1 MLLFL
6 CLEIMP
12 GTRKPEQETGIPIM
26 TSHTKTISASSNIME
41 EVVEIRRHLHRHPE
55 IGLSEFKT
63 SDFIADRLL
72 SMGYEVTRGLA
83 GTGVVATL
91 RHGNSGKSVGI
102 RADIDALPIHE
113 ETGADYASETPGM
126 MHACGHDGHTAMLL
140 GAAKII
146 AERRNFDGTVN
157 LIFQPAEENFGGA
170 RIMIEDG
177 LFERFPCDA
186 VFALH
191 NEPAHP
197 FGHFVLRD
205 GPIMA
210 AVDECKIIVKGYG
223 GHGAEPQ
230 IASDPIVAGAS
241 IIMALQTI
249 VSRNIHPLM
258 PTVVTV
264 GAFHAG
270 VASNVIPETA
280 EMLLTIRSF
289 DPEARDELE
298 KRIRLVAEGQAASY
312 GMTVTLD
319 YQRGYSPTVNHK
331 AETDYVMD
339 LASRFAGSDKVMEMP
354 RPSMGAED
362 FAYMLEKRPG
372 AYFFLGTKRTE
383 NDPPLHHPKFDFNDD
398 ILPIGTAFWVELV
411 EDYLKSG

>member
-1 MLLFL
+1 MTIHSKNTAAFANH
-6 CLEIMP
+6 MP
-12 GTRKPEQETGIPIM
+12 DVL
-26 TSHTKTISASSNIME
+26 A
-41 EVVEIRRHLHRHPE
+41 IRHHLHRNPE

-63 SDFIADRLL
+63 SDFVASQLEA
-72 SMGYEVTRGLA
+72 MGYEVTRGLA

-91 RHGNSGKSVGI
+91 RNGTSGKTVGI

-113 ETGADYASETPGM
+113 DTGAEYASLTPGV

-146 AERRNFDGTVN
+146 AERRNFDGTIH

-177 LFERFPCDA
+177 LFDRFPCDA

-191 NEPAHP
+191 NDPSQP

-210 AVDECKIIVKGYG
+210 AVDECRITVNGYG

-230 IASDPIVAGAS
+230 SALDPIVAGAS
-241 IIMALQTI
+241 IVMALQTI
-249 VSRNIHPLM
+249 VSRNIHPLT

-270 VASNVIPETA
+270 IASNVIPETA

-289 DPEARDELE
+289 DPAARDELE
-298 KRIRLVAEGQAASY
+298 KRIRLIAEGQAASY
-312 GMTVTLD
+312 GMGVTLN
-319 YQRGYSPTVNHK
+319 YQRGYNATVNHK
-331 AETDYVMD
+331 TETDYIVN
-339 LASRFAGSDKVMEMP
+339 LATRFAGADKVLEMP
-354 RPSMGAED
+354 RPTMGAED

-383 NDPPLHHPKFDFNDD
+383 KDPPLHHPKFDFNDD
-398 ILPIGTAFWVELV
+398 ILPIGTAFWVELA
-411 EDYLKSG
+411 EDYLKVA